1 MAKSPTSSPGAR
13 RPAADKIGADPID
26 QLVHLSHLIGQDPR
40 LVQPGG
46 GNTSIKEGD
55 TLLVKGSG
63 TDLSTI
69 GREGFTRLSLSR
81 LAALREADS
90 MSDAEMMRFMASCM
104 VGEGPAPS
112 VETPLHALLPY
123 RVIAHTHDVATMSLT
138 NIRDAEAERLV
149 GELFGGTIVYVPY
162 VRPGFPLAQAVGR
175 MDGRT
180 GGRKDGQADS
190 RTGGRIPDD
199 AIGMALAHHGLVVW
213 GDDAEECHSR
223 LVEVTGRIDEFLV
236 TKRRGRTGGQS
247 DRRTADERRRMAE
260 LVLPVI
266 RGALGKPERVIL
278 HYDDGDDVLAALSD
292 GRMPELARRGMATPE
307 HLLRAGR
314 LPVWVSFRALRQDS
328 GQAPREID
336 PANVGSQSLSAEQL
350 VSSIRGQ
357 LIAARTEYEE
367 YHRRHASAGE
377 RPLDDWAKV
386 VLAPGLGVITA
397 FTDKRNAVTANL
409 CYRAVLET
417 IANAETVDRFQFIPE
432 KDVFEFEHW
441 PLERR
446 KVEEQIAKERATK
459 LLPRHVVVIIGGGSG
474 IGAAAARR
482 FAEEGAHVVV
492 ADLDG
497 DMSQGVAAEI
507 NGSHR
512 EQPALSEAKGGDPVS
527 RLRAIGIAVDVRDD
541 ASLDAL
547 FRQTVLEFGGLDC
560 LFYTAGIPPRFA
572 PITEIRREDLQR
584 QLEVHYLG
592 AVSAIGRAA
601 AVMRRQGLGG
611 SIVASVSK
619 AALVPGR
626 DAVAYG
632 GSKAALLQA
641 LRVAAV
647 ELGGD
652 GIRVN
657 AINADQIE
665 TPLFLQF
672 VRERA
677 ASRGVSEEEQLE
689 VYRSRNLM
697 GATLIP
703 PEAVADLAVLL
714 ASDRFRFTT
723 GDILTVDG
731 GLPEAFPR

>member
-1 MAKSPTSSPGAR
+1 MTDLQTSRGKTGW
-13 RPAADKIGADPID
+13 DKVGTDPLD
-26 QLVHLSHLIGQDPR
+26 QLVHLSHLIGQDTR

-46 GNTSIKEGD
+46 GNTSIKQGD

-63 TDLSTI
+63 TDLRTI
-69 GREGFTRLSLSR
+69 TPDGFTRLSLSR
-81 LAALREADS
+81 LAALREADT
-90 MSDAEMMRFMASCM
+90 MTDADMMRFMAGCM
-104 VGEGPAPS
+104 VAEGPAPS

-138 NIRDAEAERLV
+138 NIPDAKAEELV
-149 GELFGGTIVYVPY
+149 RKLFDWRIVYVPY
-162 VRPGFPLAQAVGR
+162 ARPGFPLAQAVGQMVGGTEGR
-175 MDGRT
+175 M
-180 GGRKDGQADS
+180 GGE
-190 RTGGRIPDD
+190 IPTD
-199 AIGMALAHHGLVVW
+199 AIGLTLAHHGLVVW
-213 GDDAEECHSR
+213 GDDAEECYAR
-223 LVEVTGRIDEFLV
+223 IVEVTGRMDEYL
-236 TKRRGRTGGQS
+236 TAKRRPSLRPS
-247 DRRTADERRRMAE
+247 APPSIRASASPPLRHSAAVAE

-266 RGALGKPERVIL
+266 RGALSKPERVIL
-278 HYDDGDDVLAALSD
+278 HYDIADDLVDSLAD
-292 GRMPELARRGMATPE
+292 KKMPELVRRGMATPE

-314 LPVWVSFRALRQDS
+314 LPLWLDVDS
-328 GQAPREID
+328 EA
-336 PANVGSQSLSAEQL
+336 SADG
-350 VSSIRGQ
+350 VVDGIRGQ
-357 LIAARTEYEE
+357 LEVARAEYEE
-367 YHRRHASAGE
+367 YHQRNAAAGE

-386 VLAPGLGVITA
+386 VLVPGLGLVTA

-409 CYRAVLET
+409 CYRATLEAIT
-417 IANAETVDRFQFIPE
+417 NAEALDHFEFIPE
-432 KDVFEFEHW
+432 RDVYEFERW

-446 KVEEQIAKERATK
+446 KIEEQVAREKATK
-459 LLPRHVVVIIGGGSG
+459 LLPRHVAVIIGGGSG

-497 DMSQGVAAEI
+497 AMSEGVA
-507 NGSHR
+507 R
-512 EQPALSEAKGGDPVS
+512 EVASKFPG
-527 RLRAIGIAVDVRDD
+527 RAVGAAADVRSD
-541 ASLDAL
+541 ASLDEL
-547 FRQTVLEFGGLDC
+547 FRRAVLEFGGLDC
-560 LFYTAGIPPRFA
+560 LFYTAGLPPRFA
-572 PITEIRREDLQR
+572 SVTEIKREDLQR

-592 AVSAIGRAA
+592 AVAAIGRAA
-601 AVMRRQGLGG
+601 AIMRRQGLGG

-677 ASRGVSEEEQLE
+677 ASRGVTMEEQLAL
-689 VYRSRNLM
+689 YRSRNLM

-714 ASDRFRFTT
+714 ASDRFRYTT

>member
-1 MAKSPTSSPGAR
+1 MTDIKTSPRHPGSW
-13 RPAADKIGADPID
+13 AADIVAADPLD
-26 QLVHLSHLIGQDPR
+26 QLVHLSHLMGQDTR

-46 GNTSIKEGD
+46 GNTSTKVGD

-63 TDLSTI
+63 TDLRTI
-69 GREGFTRLSLSR
+69 TREGFTRLSLSR
-81 LAALREADS
+81 LAALREAES
-90 MSDAEMMRFMASCM
+90 MSDAEMMRFMAGCM
-104 VGEGPAPS
+104 LAEGPAPS
-112 VETPLHALLPY
+112 VETPLHSLLPQ

-138 NIRDAEAERLV
+138 NVRDSVAERLV
-149 GELFGGTIVYVPY
+149 GELFDGRIVYVPY
-162 VRPGFPLAQAVGR
+162 VRPGFPLARAVR
-175 MDGRT
+175 RT
-180 GGRKDGQADS
+180 VGQ
-190 RTGGRIPDD
+190 IPAE
-199 AIGMALAHHGLVVW
+199 AIGLTLAHHGLVVW
-213 GDDAEECHSR
+213 GDNAEECYAR
-223 LVEVTGRIDEFLV
+223 LIEVTGRIDDYLAS
-236 TKRRGRTGGQS
+236 RRTGGQAV
-247 DRRTADERRRMAE
+247 RRSVPSSSSEERSRLAE

-266 RGALGKPERVIL
+266 RGVLGKPERVIL
-278 HYDDGDDVLAALSD
+278 HYDAAEDVLATLAGERVS
-292 GRMPELARRGMATPE
+292 ELVSRGMATPE

-314 LPVWVSFRALRQDS
+314 LPVWLELDPKAPADQMAERVRRQLT
-328 GQAPREID
+328 E
-336 PANVGSQSLSAEQL
+336 
-350 VSSIRGQ
+350 
-357 LIAARTEYEE
+357 ARTEYEK
-367 YHRRHASAGE
+367 YHDRHAGAGE
-377 RPLDDWAKV
+377 NPLDDWAKV

-397 FTDKRNAVTANL
+397 FTDKRSAVTANL

-417 IANAETVDRFQFIPE
+417 IANAEAVDRFEFIPE
-432 KDVFEFEHW
+432 PDVFEFEHW

-446 KVEEQIAKERATK
+446 KVEEQTARERATK
-459 LLPRHVVVIIGGGSG
+459 LLPRHIVVVIGGGSG
-474 IGAAAARR
+474 IGRAAARR

-492 ADLDG
+492 ADLNG
-497 DMSQGVAAEI
+497 ETSQGVATEVAARFP
-507 NGSHR
+507 GR
-512 EQPALSEAKGGDPVS
+512 VVS
-527 RLRAIGIAVDVRDD
+527 AAVDVRDD

-560 LFYTAGIPPRFA
+560 LFYTAGLPPRFA

-592 AVSAIGRAA
+592 AVAAIGRAA
-601 AVMRRQGLGG
+601 VVMRRQGLGG

-647 ELGGD
+647 ELGAD
-652 GIRVN
+652 RIRVN

-677 ASRGVSEEEQLE
+677 AGRGVSIEEQLA

-714 ASDRFRFTT
+714 ASEKFRFTT

>member
-1 MAKSPTSSPGAR
+1 MAKSKTSSPRTRGR
-13 RPAADKIGADPID
+13 AADGIGADPLD
-26 QLVHLSHLIGQDPR
+26 QLVRLSHLIGQDTR

-46 GNTSIKEGD
+46 GNTSLKDGD

-63 TDLSTI
+63 TDLRTI
-69 GREGFTRLSLSR
+69 GRDGFTRLSLSR
-81 LAALREADS
+81 LAALRQADS
-90 MSDAEMMRFMASCM
+90 MSDVEMMRFMASCM

-123 RVIAHTHDVATMSLT
+123 KVIAHTHDVPTMSLT

-149 GELFGGTIVYVPY
+149 GELFEGRIVYVPY
-162 VRPGFPLAQAVGR
+162 VRPGFPLAKAVG
-175 MDGRT
+175 DTVGR
-180 GGRKDGQADS
+180 ADEPALS
-190 RTGGRIPDD
+190 AAKGRTGGRIPAG
-199 AIGMALAHHGLVVW
+199 AIGLALAHHGLVVW
-213 GDDAEECHSR
+213 GNDAEECYAR
-223 LVEVTGRIDEFLV
+223 LVEVTGRMDEYLA

-247 DRRTADERRRMAE
+247 DRRTAEERRKIAE
-260 LVLPVI
+260 LMLPVI
-266 RGALGKPERVIL
+266 RGALSKPERVIL
-278 HYDDGDDVLAALSD
+278 HYDDSEDVLAALGD
-292 GRMPELARRGMATPE
+292 DRMSELARRGMATPE

-314 LPVWVSFRALRQDS
+314 LPVWLKEDSSSRAQRGTFPSADQI
-328 GQAPREID
+328 ATNIR
-336 PANVGSQSLSAEQL
+336 SQLET
-350 VSSIRGQ
+350 
-357 LIAARTEYEE
+357 ARAEYEE
-367 YHRRHASAGE
+367 YHRRHAGAGE

-386 VLAPGLGVITA
+386 ILVPNLGVITA

-417 IANAETVDRFQFIPE
+417 IANAEAVDRFEFIPE
-432 KDVFEFEHW
+432 RDVFEFEHW

-446 KVEEQIAKERATK
+446 KVEEQIARERATQ

-474 IGAAAARR
+474 IGKAAARR

-497 DMSQGVAAEI
+497 DMSQGVATEVAAQFP
-507 NGSHR
+507 G
-512 EQPALSEAKGGDPVS
+512 
-527 RLRAIGIAVDVRDD
+527 RAVAAATDVRDD

-560 LFYTAGIPPRFA
+560 LFYTAGMPPRFA

-592 AVSAIGRAA
+592 AVAAIGRAA

-619 AALVPGR
+619 AAIVPGR

-647 ELGGD
+647 ELGSD

-677 ASRGVSEEEQLE
+677 ASRGVSEEEQLK

-714 ASDRFRFTT
+714 ASERFKYTT
-723 GDILTVDG
+723 GDILTIDG